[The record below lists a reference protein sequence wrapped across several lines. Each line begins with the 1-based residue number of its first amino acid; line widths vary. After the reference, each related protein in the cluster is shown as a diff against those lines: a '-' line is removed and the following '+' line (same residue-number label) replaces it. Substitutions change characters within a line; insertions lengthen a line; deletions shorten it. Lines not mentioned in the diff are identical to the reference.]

1 MAARSGDR
9 GQGWRRAYVNARLF
23 DPAQA
28 LDTAGGV
35 IVADGRLIAVGPE
48 VTAAKAGAGSDIVD
62 CRGKLLMPGLVD
74 MRVFTGEPGNEHR
87 ETLASAS
94 GAAAAGGVTTMIV
107 MPNTSPVIDDAAIVD
122 FVLRRARDTAAVRVA
137 PMAALTKGLKGE
149 SMTEFGLLKEAGA
162 VAVTDG
168 NRAVANARLFR
179 RALAYANDFGLL
191 VVQHVEEP
199 TLALGV
205 MNEGEVS
212 TRLGLH
218 GIPAAAE
225 VIILER
231 DIRLVEL
238 TGARY
243 HAAQVSCAASLDVVR
258 RAKQRGLPVSCG
270 VSVNHLVL
278 NENDVGAYRTFFKL
292 SPPLRSEDDRQA
304 LVAGLN
310 DGTIDV
316 VVSSHDPQAPIPSG
330 CRSPKPSS
338 APPGL
343 RRCFPPRSA
352 STIRATYRS
361 TGSSTPC
368 RGPLPACLGWK
379 PAGWCPAPRPTS
391 RWPTSKPPGR
401 WRTTCCAR
409 APRTA
414 RLSTA
419 RWRGASL
426 RPSLPAAPSTPTI
439 GGRGE
444 QIAGPPPL
452 PLVGRVG

>member
-1 MAARSGDR
+1 MARRSEGA
-9 GQGWRRAYVNARLF
+9 RRAYVNARLF

-28 LDTAGGV
+28 LDCMGGV
-35 IVADGRLIAVGPE
+35 IVADGRLIAVGAE
-48 VTAAKAGAGSDIVD
+48 VTAAKAGASAEIVD
-62 CRGKLLMPGLVD
+62 CRNRLLMPGLVD

-94 GAAAAGGVTTMIV
+94 EAAAAGGVTTMIV
-107 MPNTSPVIDDAAIVD
+107 MPNTLPVIDDAAIVD

-149 SMTEFGLLKEAGA
+149 AMTEFGLLKEAGA

-199 TLALGV
+199 SLGAGV

-212 TRLGLH
+212 TRLGLS
-218 GIPAAAE
+218 GTPAAAE
-225 VIILER
+225 VIMLER

-243 HAAQVSCAASLDVVR
+243 HAAQISCAASLEVIR
-258 RAKQRGLPVSCG
+258 RAKAQGLPVSCG

-292 SPPLRSEDDRQA
+292 SPPLRSEDDRRA

-316 VVSSHDPQAPIPSG
+316 VVSSHDPQSADTKRLPFAEAEFGATGLQTLFSAALGLYHQKEVSLDRLIDALSGAP
-330 CRSPKPSS
+330 
-338 APPGL
+338 
-343 RRCFPPRSA
+343 
-352 STIRATYRS
+352 
-361 TGSSTPC
+361 
-368 RGPLPACLGWK
+368 
-379 PAGWCPAPRPTS
+379 
-391 RWPTSKPPGR
+391 
-401 WRTTCCAR
+401 
-409 APRTA
+409 A
-414 RLSTA
+414 RLLGLEA
-419 RWRGASL
+419 GRLAPGASADFALADLEATWTVEDTVL
-426 RPSLPAAPSTPTI
+426 RSRSKNSPFERRTLE
-439 GGRGE
+439 GRIVE
-444 QIAGPPPL
+444 TVVAGRT
-452 PLVGRVG
+452 VYAYDQH

>member
-1 MAARSGDR
+1 MAPRNDDR
-9 GQGWRRAYVNARLF
+9 GQGWRRAYVNARLL

-28 LDTAGGV
+28 LDVVGGV

-62 CRGKLLMPGLVD
+62 CRGKLLVPGLVD

-137 PMAALTKGLKGE
+137 PMAALTKGLEGE

-316 VVSSHDPQAPIPSG
+316 VVSSHDPQSADTKRLPFAEAEFGATGLETLFSAALSLCHQGHVSLDRLIDALSGAP
-330 CRSPKPSS
+330 
-338 APPGL
+338 
-343 RRCFPPRSA
+343 
-352 STIRATYRS
+352 
-361 TGSSTPC
+361 
-368 RGPLPACLGWK
+368 
-379 PAGWCPAPRPTS
+379 
-391 RWPTSKPPGR
+391 
-401 WRTTCCAR
+401 
-409 APRTA
+409 A
-414 RLSTA
+414 RLLGLEA
-419 RWRGASL
+419 GRLVPGASADFALADLEATWTVEDHVL
-426 RPSLPAAPSTPTI
+426 RSRSKNSPFEHRTLE
-439 GGRGE
+439 GRILE
-444 QIAGPPPL
+444 TVVAGRT
-452 PLVGRVG
+452 VYAYDREGVR

>member
-1 MAARSGDR
+1 MARR
-9 GQGWRRAYVNARLF
+9 GEGGRRAYVNARLF
-23 DPAQA
+23 DPAQG
-28 LDTAGGV
+28 LDAMGGV
-35 IVADGRLIAVGPE
+35 VIADGRLIAVGRE
-48 VTAAKAGAGSDIVD
+48 ATAARAGAGSQILD
-62 CRGKLLMPGLVD
+62 CRGKLLFPGLVD

-94 GAAAAGGVTTMIV
+94 EAAAAGGVTTMIV
-107 MPNTSPVIDDAAIVD
+107 MPNTEPVIDDAAIVD

-168 NRAVANARLFR
+168 NRALANARLFR

-199 TLALGV
+199 TLAAGV

-212 TRLGLH
+212 TRLGLP

-225 VIILER
+225 VILLER

-243 HAAQVSCAASLDVVR
+243 HAAQISCAAALEVVR
-258 RAKQRGLPVSCG
+258 RAKAQGLPVSCG

-304 LVAGLN
+304 LVAGVD

-316 VVSSHDPQAPIPSG
+316 IVSSHDPQSADTKRLPFAEAEFGATGLETLFSAALSLYHQKCVSLGRLIDALSGAP
-330 CRSPKPSS
+330 
-338 APPGL
+338 
-343 RRCFPPRSA
+343 
-352 STIRATYRS
+352 
-361 TGSSTPC
+361 
-368 RGPLPACLGWK
+368 
-379 PAGWCPAPRPTS
+379 
-391 RWPTSKPPGR
+391 
-401 WRTTCCAR
+401 
-409 APRTA
+409 A
-414 RLSTA
+414 RLLGLEA
-419 RWRGASL
+419 GRLAPGASADFALADLEATWMVEDHVL
-426 RPSLPAAPSTPTI
+426 RSRSKNSPFEHRTLE
-439 GGRGE
+439 GRILE
-444 QIAGPPPL
+444 TVVAGRT
-452 PLVGRVG
+452 VYAYDRD